1 MPNVRDAESAAR
13 LQQFFGL
20 IGDELDLQGRRE
32 SFAVYAMGILGD
44 AERKSAEPIA
54 ARACADPAAV
64 DAAHQRLLHFISTS
78 KWSDENVRLLA
89 AAHALDA
96 MREHAPVETWII
108 DDTGF
113 LKQGKHSVGVQRQ
126 YTGTAGK
133 VTNCQLGVSLSIAT
147 ASDHVPIDFQLYLP
161 RTWTDDE
168 KLRKQ
173 AHIPKKTVFRTKHEL
188 ALEMLKRA
196 VKQRLPRGIVLAD
209 AAYGTSVAFRDGI
222 RKLHLN
228 YAVGVDPKT
237 TVWCVEQR
245 GRLSEE
251 RISVR
256 DLAADLEADGE
267 FRRTT
272 WREGTKEDL
281 TARFAMRRVVPAF
294 EDPTRPAKERE
305 ELWLLV
311 EWRDGESEPANYFLS
326 SMALRTSRKKLIG
339 IVMQRW
345 RTERAY
351 QDLKGELG
359 LDHFEGRSF
368 PGWHHHISVVLRC
381 YAFVVAER
389 VRRFPPS
396 EARKNQD
403 DADTVAA

>member
-1 MPNVRDAESAAR
+1 
-13 LQQFFGL
+13 
-20 IGDELDLQGRRE
+20 
-32 SFAVYAMGILGD
+32 
-44 AERKSAEPIA
+44 
-54 ARACADPAAV
+54 
-64 DAAHQRLLHFISTS
+64 
-78 KWSDENVRLLA
+78 
-89 AAHALDA
+89 

-126 YTGTAGK
+126 YTGSAGK

-147 ASDHVPIDFQLYLP
+147 ASDHVPVDFQLYLP
-161 RTWTDDE
+161 SKWTDDE

-173 AHIPKKTVFRTKHEL
+173 AHIPKKTVFKTKHEL
-188 ALEMLKRA
+188 ALGMLKRA

-209 AAYGTSVAFRDGI
+209 AAYGTSVAFRDGV

-237 TVWCVEQR
+237 TVWCVKQR

-256 DLAADLEADGE
+256 DLAADLDAEGE
-267 FRRTT
+267 FRRST

-294 EDPTRPAKERE
+294 DDPARPAKKRE
-305 ELWLLV
+305 ELWLLI

-368 PGWHHHISVVLRC
+368 PGWHHHISVVLCC

-396 EARKNQD
+396 EARQDQD

>member
-1 MPNVRDAESAAR
+1 MPNVMDAECAAR

-20 IGDELDLQGRRE
+20 IGDELDRPDRRA
-32 SFAVYAMGILGD
+32 SFATYAMGILGD

-54 ARACADPAAV
+54 ARACADPKAV

-78 KWSDENVRLLA
+78 KWSDENVRVLA

-96 MREHAPVETWII
+96 MRAHSPVETWII

-126 YTGTAGK
+126 YTGSAGK
-133 VTNCQLGVSLSIAT
+133 ITNCQIGVSLSIAT
-147 ASDHVPIDFQLYLP
+147 AGDHVPVDFQLYLP
-161 RTWTDDE
+161 SRWTDDE
-168 KLRKQ
+168 KRREQ
-173 AHIPKKTVFRTKHEL
+173 AHIPKKTVFKTKPQL
-188 ALEMLKRA
+188 ALGMLKRA

-209 AAYGTSVAFRDGI
+209 AAYGTSVAFRDGV
-222 RKLHLN
+222 RKLQLN

-237 TVWCVEQR
+237 TVWCVEGR
-245 GRLSEE
+245 GRMSEQ
-251 RISVR
+251 SVSLR
-256 DLAADLEADGE
+256 DLAMEIEADGG
-267 FRRTT
+267 FRHST

-294 EDPTRPAKERE
+294 DDPTRPPGERE
-305 ELWLLV
+305 ELWLLI
-311 EWRDGESEPANYFLS
+311 EWRDGEPEPANYFLS
-326 SMALRTSRKKLIG
+326 SMALRTSRKKLIN

-368 PGWHHHISVVLRC
+368 PGWHHHISVVLCC

-389 VRRFPPS
+389 VRLFPPS
-396 EARKNQD
+396 EAWSDQD